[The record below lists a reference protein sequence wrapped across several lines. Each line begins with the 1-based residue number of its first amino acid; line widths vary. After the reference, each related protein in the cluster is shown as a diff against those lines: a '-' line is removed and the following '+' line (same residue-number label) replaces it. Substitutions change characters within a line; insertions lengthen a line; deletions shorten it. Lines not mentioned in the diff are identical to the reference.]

1 MFVGIKKRSVI
12 TMKKFIKIVLY
23 IIGLCIA
30 LIMVFCF
37 CIFYKTKYKITI
49 CDTSVSSDG
58 IYEVELLAIG
68 EPKFPFGSASGRLVL
83 KKEGEK
89 IAKRDFELYN
99 DGGSISSN
107 CWKVTW
113 YEDYAEVILSG
124 EEQNDEQIILYFEGT
139 VDSKQLPDT
148 EVAEKE
154 NDTSVEYTTKT
165 ENINQRESSQENIE
179 QVDKAKKAESWTI
192 DESNGTMYFFLDNQ
206 NGWRL
211 VVVDAAVGSRF
222 YVMERTADGGDTW
235 ERINEDPFDNQAGV
249 VEGVMFFDDNFGIA
263 GLAGASQSHSTLYI
277 TKDGGKSFDEM
288 KLPMSTVTELPE
300 SAKEYGFTIEDYDY
314 LNMPQKG
321 AIALTIMVTTDKGDN
336 DGIVFES
343 EDDGSTWK
351 YIGVIQN

>member
-1 MFVGIKKRSVI
+1 
-12 TMKKFIKIVLY
+12 MKKFMKTVLC
-23 IIGLCIA
+23 IMGLCIT
-30 LIMVFCF
+30 LIVVFCF
-37 CIFYKTKYKITI
+37 FISYETNYKRTI
-49 CDTSVSSDG
+49 RDTSVSSDG
-58 IYEVELLAIG
+58 IYELELLAIG

-89 IAKRDFELYN
+89 ITETDFELYN

-113 YEDYAEVILSG
+113 YEDYVEVILSG
-124 EEQNDEQIILYFEGT
+124 EEQNDEQVILYFEGM
-139 VDSKQLPDT
+139 VDMKQLPDT
-148 EVAEKE
+148 EVADQE
-154 NDTSVEYTTKT
+154 NDKSVEYTTKP
-165 ENINQRESSQENIE
+165 ESIDLGESNQKNITE
-179 QVDKAKKAESWTI
+179 QVDKAKKAESWTM
-192 DESNGTMYFFLDNQ
+192 DESNGTMYFFLDEQ

-211 VVVDAAVGSRF
+211 VVVDAAAGSRF

-249 VEGVMFFDDNFGIA
+249 AEGVMFFDDNFGIA

-277 TKDGGKSFDEM
+277 TKDGGRSFDEM

-300 SAKEYGFTIEDYDY
+300 SAKEYGFTVEDYDY

-321 AIALTIMVTTDKGDN
+321 ATTLTIMVTTDKGDN

-351 YIGVIQN
+351 YRGVTQN